1 MLLREHIDQFGI
13 GRGGRLFRSVN
24 GAPVQP
30 STWWRIWKATRALWL
45 TPAQAATP
53 LLSRP
58 YDLRHSGV
66 TWRQGRG
73 VASDAS
79 FPGLCEDGAVRAVAF
94 RPAA

>member
-1 MLLREHIDQFGI
+1 VRSKCSVPFPRLPQRPADSHILG
-13 GRGGRLFRSVN
+13 GGRLFRSVN

-66 TWRQGRG
+66 TWQFQFR
-73 VASDAS
+73 
-79 FPGLCEDGAVRAVAF
+79 
-94 RPAA
+94 RPAD